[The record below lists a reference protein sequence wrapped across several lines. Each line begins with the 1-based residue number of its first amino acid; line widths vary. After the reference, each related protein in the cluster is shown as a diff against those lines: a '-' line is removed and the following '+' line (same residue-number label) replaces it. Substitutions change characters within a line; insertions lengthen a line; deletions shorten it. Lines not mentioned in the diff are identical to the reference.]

1 MFAYI
6 EQDSLFAS
14 EKSNDKVITDCSYDS
29 YRMSFVFPCA
39 ANYNFLT
46 GISCNVDCRKNSIEE
61 FAEKTPGI
69 YSCQCSFHGI
79 DVGFTW
85 IE

>member
-6 EQDSLFAS
+6 EQDS
-14 EKSNDKVITDCSYDS
+14 
-29 YRMSFVFPCA
+29 
-39 ANYNFLT
+39 FLHRRNPT